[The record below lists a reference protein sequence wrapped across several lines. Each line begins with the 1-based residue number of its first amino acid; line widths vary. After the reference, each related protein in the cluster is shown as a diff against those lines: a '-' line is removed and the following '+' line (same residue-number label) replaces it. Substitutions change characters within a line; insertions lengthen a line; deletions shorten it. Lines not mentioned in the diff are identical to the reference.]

1 MQIDH
6 IHFFVVDAEA
16 SRHWFTQTLGFQ
28 AIAHGKNAHT
38 QTVVM
43 EQGGIRFVLS
53 SPLTAASP
61 VAQFLQSHPPGV
73 ADLAFQVQDAATL
86 TGVMARLAASADAAD
101 RSAIAPAIQTESFT
115 NGCLQWTQIKGWG
128 GVLRHTLLHRTG
140 VTPLLPTT
148 ANLPTVIPC
157 AAPVAVAPSLLV
169 GIDHV
174 VMNVPDGELQ
184 PTIQWYAH
192 TLGFQP
198 RQTFNI
204 QTDHSGLRSQ
214 VLVHP
219 DSAVQL
225 PINEPASPSSQIQE
239 FLDLNHGAGIQHI
252 ALRAQNAVQAIAHF
266 RQRGLTFLD
275 VPMTYYHQQRARGLP
290 LTDEQW
296 EAIATNQILVDW
308 QDRSIPA
315 LLLQAFTHPIFEQPT
330 FFFELIE
337 RQVYRDN
344 QQHREVQGFGE
355 GNFRALFEAMEQ
367 EQIKRGTLQ
376 VVGTGTKNK

>member
-16 SRHWFTQTLGFQ
+16 SRHWFTQTLGFR
-28 AIAHGKNAHT
+28 AIAHGSNAHT

-53 SPLTAASP
+53 SPLTATSP
-61 VAQFLQSHPPGV
+61 VAQFLQTHPPGV
-73 ADLAFQVQDAATL
+73 ADLAFRVEDAATL
-86 TGVMARLAASADAAD
+86 AGVMARLATIEMPD
-101 RSAIAPAIQTESFT
+101 RSAIATPITTEVFAD
-115 NGCLQWTQIKGWG
+115 GCLEWAQIQGWG

-148 ANLPTVIPC
+148 STVPPLIPC
-157 AAPVAVAPSLLV
+157 TSSVADLPSLLI

-174 VMNVPDGELQ
+174 VMNVPAGELQ

-225 PINEPASPSSQIQE
+225 PINEPASPTSQIQE
-239 FLDLNHGAGIQHI
+239 FLDLNHGAGVQHI
-252 ALRAQNAVQAIAHF
+252 ALRAQDAVQAIAQF
-266 RQRGLTFLD
+266 RQWGLTFLD
-275 VPMTYYHQQRARGLP
+275 VPATYYQQQQARGLP
-290 LTDEQW
+290 LTPDQW
-296 EAIATNQILVDW
+296 AAIATNQILVDW

-337 RQVYRDN
+337 RQTYIHN
-344 QQHREVQGFGE
+344 QQYREVQGFGE

-376 VVGTGTKNK
+376 VIGNRCEP